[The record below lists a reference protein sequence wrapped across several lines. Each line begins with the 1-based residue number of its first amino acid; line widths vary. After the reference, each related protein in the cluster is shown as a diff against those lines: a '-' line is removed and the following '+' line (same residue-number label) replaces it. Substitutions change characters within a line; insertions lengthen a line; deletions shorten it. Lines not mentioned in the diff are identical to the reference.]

1 MTKFALTTGVVLLLA
16 TRANAAGD
24 TNSYSL
30 FHATPSDKLRPLSSE
45 TYDATVDARTVD
57 AGHVQVESAL
67 IDYSYFTSEGTVPQ
81 NPNFETHYWAR
92 QDSYQWAPKITVG
105 LLDNLDFFV
114 RPTYQVTRLRESV
127 TRSFPLFPL
136 PPFYVDQRSS
146 DFGPIDAGVKVNL
159 WGNDGGRT
167 ALAVQPFVAI
177 PRDGG
182 DWMGGMDLAGL
193 VRAPYGFWV
202 KIDSGVY
209 TLENQVYTFAN
220 FQIVP
225 QRDLFVGFD
234 NSISINKQLCSW
246 AEMYWYFNSTVTTEY
261 TAPWHAMT
269 GFGWQLDLPWHLQ
282 FFAGMGFGLRDVDN
296 AYNPRAG
303 FVWRF

>member
-1 MTKFALTTGVVLLLA
+1 MTKLVLTAGVVLLLA
-16 TRANAAGD
+16 AQANAAGD
-24 TNSYSL
+24 TNSNSL
-30 FHATPSDKLRPLSSE
+30 FHAAPGDKLRPLSSE

-67 IDYSYFTSEGTVPQ
+67 IDYSYFTAEGTVP
-81 NPNFETHYWAR
+81 PNSSFLTHYWAR
-92 QDSYQWAPKITVG
+92 QDNYLWAPKITIG

-114 RPTYQVTRLRESV
+114 RPTYQVTRYQETV
-127 TRSFPLFPL
+127 TRSFPFFPL
-136 PPFYVDQRSS
+136 PPLHLDQRMS
-146 DFGPIDAGVKVNL
+146 DFGAIDTGVKVNL
-159 WGNDGGRT
+159 WGNDGGVT

-193 VRAPYGFWV
+193 VWAPYGFWV

-209 TLENQVYTFAN
+209 TLEAENYAN
-220 FQIVP
+220 LLAF

-234 NSISINKQLCSW
+234 NSISVNKQLCSW

-261 TAPWHAMT
+261 TSPWHAMT

-282 FFAGMGFGLRDVDN
+282 FFAGMGFGLRDVDP